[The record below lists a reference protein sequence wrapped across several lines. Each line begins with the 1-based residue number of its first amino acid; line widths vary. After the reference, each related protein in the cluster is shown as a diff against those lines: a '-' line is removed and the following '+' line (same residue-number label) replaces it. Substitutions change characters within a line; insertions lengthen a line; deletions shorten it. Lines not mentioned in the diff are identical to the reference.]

1 MKKSRLLI
9 LIIISSMLSSISDG
23 QTNTLVKDYLTVPGP
38 IVFDTESYNLS
49 WSSHPSANFYKQ
61 EYIIAGD
68 NPEKYNTMILL
79 DVLTGN
85 KTISEIVAAKI
96 VELKAAKQ
104 SNPFVSYETFG
115 NTKAGEYMLDFIMT
129 ANDASGKITIA
140 ERNVYR
146 YTSFTT
152 AAGQKG
158 ILLFGVSMRSYGND
172 ARQFIAKPKT
182 AKLDAQNKVKQFK
195 IPVIKILE

>member
-1 MKKSRLLI
+1 MKKNRLLI
-9 LIIISSMLSSISDG
+9 LITISCMLSSISDG
-23 QTNTLVKDYLTVPGP
+23 QTTPPVKDYLSVPGP
-38 IVFDTESYNLS
+38 IVFDAKSYNLS

-85 KTISEIVAAKI
+85 KTISEIIAAKI
-96 VELKAAKQ
+96 AELKAAKQ
-104 SNPFVSYETFG
+104 TNPFVSYETFG
-115 NTKAGEYMLDFIMT
+115 NIKAGEYMLDFIMT
-129 ANDASGKITIA
+129 ANDASGKIIIA

-152 AAGQKG
+152 TAGQKG
-158 ILLFGVSMRSYGND
+158 ILLFGVSMRSYGSD
-172 ARQFIAKPKT
+172 AKQFIAKSKA

-195 IPVIKILE
+195 TPVIKILE